1 MKAKCRLVDLLSLDA
16 SGSRIGKQK
25 RPPTRRP
32 PTAFRN
38 FLNDRVMPAACF
50 AAESAI
56 PILGATT
63 GTLGLPLGPPKPNG
77 WRLAT
82 TSPMEDPWLTG
93 LSSKVG
99 NHWLQFPPKVVS
111 QKLIKNRATRAAL
124 ASCW

>member
-1 MKAKCRLVDLLSLDA
+1 
-16 SGSRIGKQK
+16 
-25 RPPTRRP
+25 
-32 PTAFRN
+32 
-38 FLNDRVMPAACF
+38 MPAARF

-111 QKLIKNRATRAAL
+111 QKLIKNRATRAAP